1 MINLRELNYHFGT
14 DDSAVFKRTNLSF
27 EQGEFSIICGP
38 TGAGKSTLLKII
50 NRLVPTFS
58 QGSLNGS
65 VEVDG
70 KEISHLAPNQVAPLI
85 GYVNQQPDS
94 FFVSETVI
102 NEIAFG
108 MEQLGIART
117 HMQAR
122 VNYIAKLIDI
132 EELLDKNLDSLSA
145 GQKQKVAI
153 AAALAAG
160 QKILLLDEPTSSLDA
175 ESANNLLAVLRRL
188 ASEQGLVILITE
200 HRFERVLPIV
210 DSMVLLKGD
219 GSAIKTEP
227 TLSALRKYFPTW
239 FRGIPPSQLHSMSDI
254 ALEAQD
260 LTVQYSDSSAPA
272 IEHVSFKVAEK
283 EIVSIQGPNGSGK
296 STLLM
301 ALAGHQELLAGKV
314 QTSKDIKV
322 VPQNASDLL
331 YLPSVAKEFVESDRL
346 ASVPENTTSGI
357 FESLIGRINT
367 AIHPRDLSAGQQ
379 LALVISIQLAHGSQL
394 ILLDEPTT
402 GLDADSKNAL
412 LDQLNRINKQG
423 ATILIATHD
432 EKFANQLAHRTLK
445 IQNGKLRILRS
456 GST

>member
-1 MINLRELNYHFGT
+1 MLNLRAINYHFGT
-14 DDSAVFKRTNLSF
+14 TDSAVFKRTNLSF
-27 EQGEFSIICGP
+27 DQGEFSLICGP

-50 NRLVPTFS
+50 NRLVPAFS
-58 QGSLNGS
+58 PGSFTGS
-65 VEVDG
+65 IVIGG

-85 GYVNQQPDS
+85 GYVNQHPDS
-94 FFVSETVI
+94 FFVSETVL

-108 MEQLGIART
+108 MEQLGLARAQ
-117 HMQAR
+117 MQAR
-122 VNYIAKLIDI
+122 VNYMAKLIDI

-175 ESANNLLAVLRRL
+175 ESAKNLLAILRRL

-200 HRFERVLPIV
+200 HRFERVLPLV
-210 DSMVLLKGD
+210 DSTVILKGD
-219 GSAIKTEP
+219 GSAIKAEP
-227 TLSALRKYFPTW
+227 TLLAIRKYFPSW
-239 FRGIPPSQLHSMSDI
+239 FSQLTP
-254 ALEAQD
+254 AQLNSRSEIVLD
-260 LTVQYSDSSAPA
+260 AKDVTVQYPDSSCPA
-272 IEHVSFKVAEK
+272 IEQVNLKVSAK

-301 ALAGHQELLAGKV
+301 ALAGHQELLVGTVHA
-314 QTSKDIKV
+314 SKDIKV

-331 YLPSVAKEFVESDRL
+331 YLPSVAKELAESDRL
-346 ASVPENTTSGI
+346 ASVAANTTSGI
-357 FESLIGRINT
+357 LESLIGRINT

-379 LALVISIQLAHGSQL
+379 LALVLSIQLAQGSQL
-394 ILLDEPTT
+394 IFLDEPTT

-412 LDQLNRINKQG
+412 LNQLNQINKRG
-423 ATILIATHD
+423 ASILIATHD

-445 IQNGKLRILRS
+445 MQNGKLSILRS
-456 GST
+456 GSN